1 MEYQAKE
8 QNAHTCYSVDAA
20 TAFET
25 YSDMVYRLA
34 FVRTGN
40 QADADDI
47 LSEVFLR
54 LVKNIRKIE
63 SEEHLK
69 SWLIR
74 VTIICSYSFFTGIK
88 RRQESPLSD
97 CTASVLL
104 EQNEVLPTV
113 LKLPNNQKTII
124 YMYYFEGYS
133 VAEISK
139 LCSIPVG
146 TVKSRLSRARE
157 TLKKELKGANFDV

>member
-1 MEYQAKE
+1 MEYQTKE
-8 QNAHTCYSVDAA
+8 QNLHPCYIADAA

-54 LVKNIRKIE
+54 LVKNIRKIQ

-74 VTIICSYSFFTGIK
+74 VTINCSHSFFAVVK
-88 RRQESPLSD
+88 RRQESPISD
-97 CTASVLL
+97 CTAAVLL
-104 EQNEVLPTV
+104 EENEVLPTV
-113 LKLPNNQKTII
+113 LKLPHNQKTII

-133 VAEISK
+133 VAEIAK
-139 LCSIPVG
+139 LCSIPAG
-146 TVKSRLSRARE
+146 TVKSRLARARE
-157 TLKKELKGANFDV
+157 TLKKELKGVNFDV